1 MFAKTCSMARKYG
14 AKIVAAP
21 AAAMASFATFAQE
34 SPGAGIVT
42 KVAAG
47 MSDGEKIAVAV
58 VTGLFVIW
66 CVKLL
71 WRSK

>member
-47 MSDGEKIAVAV
+47 MSDGEKIGTLRQASVASQV
-58 VTGLFVIW
+58 RG
-66 CVKLL
+66 
-71 WRSK
+71 